1 MKNFYIAM
9 VIGRIVPTIN
19 TRLSMRI
26 IREEV
31 HNEDNLI
38 DIVIKVHLV

>member
-1 MKNFYIAM
+1 L
-9 VIGRIVPTIN
+9 VIGRVVPTIN

-31 HNEDNLI
+31 YNGDNLA